1 MVRTVL
7 SLPLPTGFT
16 SPLSAVQGNVRN
28 SLLVPSLR
36 HTLALVS
43 SPLYLSRDLSSVEK
57 ERWVLPP
64 GSEAMEHDAA

>member
-16 SPLSAVQGNVRN
+16 SPLSAAQENVRN
-28 SLLVPSLR
+28 SLQVPS

-43 SPLYLSRDLSSVEK
+43 SPLYLSWDLSSVEK